1 MVYLLIIV
9 ALDALFYNRFCF
21 FYVAPPLYDGAARL
35 FQVFIVRK
43 VVLCLGLPLR
53 DVIKTRNAVVITVVG
68 FSLLVLGYDSVW
80 DYRGRPT
87 WITTA
92 RSYELIDSASR
103 SLVEVLAERRARI
116 LGQDAQPDSDAE

>member
-68 FSLLVLGYDSVW
+68 WHHDNFIVYLAVVLTVGVAFW
-80 DYRGRPT
+80 DE
-87 WITTA
+87 W
-92 RSYELIDSASR
+92 
-103 SLVEVLAERRARI
+103 RAI
-116 LGQDAQPDSDAE
+116 L